1 MYQLPTA
8 PNRVPLKRCAFMA
21 FVTVSVYPLQD
32 MLFFFL
38 ISAYASPWVC
48 ELKLMHGVCCSVKCM
63 GKYRKTTVSLV
74 NVFGEFALHSLWVH
88 IWAVECLLYSSEAGV
103 TDGVFPYQK

>member
-1 MYQLPTA
+1 
-8 PNRVPLKRCAFMA
+8 MA

-32 MLFFFL
+32 MLFFFFL

-74 NVFGEFALHSLWVH
+74 NVFGEFAMHSLWVH